1 MQTAN
6 GKLIVTDR
14 QELDAAKAQ
23 LEILDRR
30 YQKLENQL
38 VVWEQQKSEVM
49 QTASYIKNLNA
60 QHALLE
66 RKFHQIASDFNRQ
79 KNYQQLLSIATIA
92 SLCIGG
98 LWIGN
103 SLSDRSNSLSPTNV
117 QKSAISQRLGSANDK
132 TIKTK

>member
-23 LEILDRR
+23 IETLDRR

-49 QTASYIKNLNA
+49 QTANYIKNLNA

-66 RKFHQIASDFNRQ
+66 RKFNQIASDFNRQ

-103 SLSDRSNSLSPTNV
+103 SLSDRSNSPSPLNV

-132 TIKTK
+132 TMKMK